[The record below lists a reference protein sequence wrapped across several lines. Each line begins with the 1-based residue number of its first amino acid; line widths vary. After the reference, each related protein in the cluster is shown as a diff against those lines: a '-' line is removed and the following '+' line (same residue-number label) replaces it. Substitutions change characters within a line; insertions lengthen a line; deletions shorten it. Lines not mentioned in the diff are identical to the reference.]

1 MTAYLWVQLVMLVL
15 GLMAVARLKPGH
27 VNTPWTA
34 SQLVIVTVSRLAL
47 LVWTVMLLTGCGGG
61 DAEPVDV
68 PTPRVDCARLPA
80 ECL

>member
-15 GLMAVARLKPGH
+15 GLIVMGRVKPGD
-27 VNTPWTA
+27 VSAPWTA
-34 SQLVIVTVSRLAL
+34 RQLVIVTVSRLAL